1 MLEKVLNIV
10 KMNFDFEKF
19 EDVGSYFRTVIN
31 SLKQMN
37 YSEFQSDQF
46 HRYEDELESLIGEKK
61 VA

>member
-1 MLEKVLNIV
+1 V